1 LTAHGSIRRFYPMF
15 SCCRGPHAGLHTL
28 FFVTLLAAL
37 TVAFELNVAC
47 PSYAAV
53 YTWTDEKGVVHM
65 TDRKV
70 EDPNKNV
77 KEIGGGL
84 SQPVGSGSRTERIL
98 DVMAQARSDPKF
110 AELHK
115 IVDEYRRSHSYSMVD
130 YFVCIDMALELF
142 NILKTKQYS
151 PKVVAGTVKADTAGM
166 EPAQMARTFDH
177 AWVVVELS
185 PGVHAALE
193 GTGGFVVNEKT
204 KNFEYYFQGLIFSN
218 PRQAKDTDVL
228 MRKKNES
235 CSKAVDIVKDWKANY
250 AGRVPDQRMVQTK
263 GWVDAKVAECTEA
276 QKQYEELIKKQYR
289 TLY

>member
-1 LTAHGSIRRFYPMF
+1 MI
-15 SCCRGPHAGLHTL
+15 
-28 FFVTLLAAL
+28 LLAVL
-37 TVAFELNVAC
+37 TVASGLNVAC
-47 PSYAAV
+47 PSHAAV

-70 EDPNKNV
+70 EDPNKKV
-77 KEIGGGL
+77 TEIGDPSL
-84 SQPVGSGSRTERIL
+84 PVGSGSRKEIIL
-98 DVMAQARSDPKF
+98 NVMAQARSDPKF

-115 IVDEYRRSHSYSMVD
+115 IVDEYRRSHTYSMVD

-142 NILKTKQYS
+142 NILKTKHYS
-151 PKVVAGTVKADTAGM
+151 PKVMAGTVKADAAGM
-166 EPAQMARTFDH
+166 DPAKRAMTFDH

-228 MRKKNES
+228 MRKRNQN
-235 CSKAVDIVKDWKANY
+235 CSKAVDIVKDWNANY
-250 AGRVPDQRMVQTK
+250 AGRTPDRRLVQTK
-263 GWVDAKVAECTEA
+263 GWVDAKVSECTEA
-276 QKQYEELIKKQYR
+276 HKQYEELVKKQYR

>member
-1 LTAHGSIRRFYPMF
+1 MLAYVCGLRSNLPYFLIAFLFAILAMTF
-15 SCCRGPHAGLHTL
+15 GPDVASPLH
-28 FFVTLLAAL
+28 
-37 TVAFELNVAC
+37 
-47 PSYAAV
+47 AAV

-70 EDPNKNV
+70 EDPSKNV
-77 KEIGGGL
+77 TEIGNPSL
-84 SQPVGSGSRTERIL
+84 PVGSGSRKEIIL
-98 DVMAQARSDPKF
+98 NVMAQARNDPKF

-115 IVDEYRRSHSYSMVD
+115 IVDEYRRSHTYSMVD

-151 PKVVAGTVKADTAGM
+151 PKVMAGNVKTDVAGMD
-166 EPAQMARTFDH
+166 PAKRARTFDH

-204 KNFEYYFQGLIFSN
+204 KNFEYYYQGLIFSN
-218 PRQAKDTDVL
+218 PRQAKETDVL
-228 MRKKNES
+228 MRKRNES
-235 CSKAVDIVKDWKANY
+235 CGKAVNIVEDWNANY
-250 AGRVPDQRMVQTK
+250 AGRAADQRMVQTK

-276 QKQYEELIKKQYR
+276 QKQYEELVKKQYR